1 MIPNYNESS
10 HISVKFMQLVSLK
23 MINRPLISKNT
34 ATFFIVFPVASVGTS
49 EIRQAGCIRNESTI
63 MMMII
68 IITINVDQS

>member
-1 MIPNYNESS
+1 
-10 HISVKFMQLVSLK
+10 

>member
-10 HISVKFMQLVSLK
+10 HISAKFVQLSILK

-34 ATFFIVFPVASVGTS
+34 VTFFIVFPVASVRTS
-49 EIRQAGCIRNESTI
+49 EIRQAGCIRNESKI
-63 MMMII
+63 MMII